1 MIMNNK
7 EITLHIMLMI
17 SGLIL
22 LSGSIQKA
30 VAQEYRWL
38 RVGQSETYIVDY
50 GAESEY
56 GAVQSNFFAW
66 PAQYGDNQ
74 YTTRGKGM
82 WLGAKN
88 FYDPVEKKVKSVKV
102 IGAGPRLDPATQPTM
117 IFPLSI
123 KLIGKSY
130 PPKVFVDG
138 QIGTNNT
145 LYDVLDEQDDHLPC
159 ERMIIVQF
167 NTSMGVSG
175 TEKVLAFLQQNHN
188 NYFIH
193 DYVFKNTGIYNR
205 AGDVYTQTL
214 NDFWVNFMYRY
225 AFSGVTSS
233 GYNSTWGAFSSE
245 WGSSS
250 VYSDFGPYRNPLDT
264 IRGFYAYYG
273 PNKERTSVTYDQ
285 DWGCPNQNGGGPNLD
300 GLLGSAKY
308 GGVVTLFSSKGPGS
322 LYGSDD
328 PNQPMSTSYF
338 SSDDIM
344 MQSSV
349 SQYDESFMLQRY
361 NRMSEAHLPQSHE
374 AAVGDQ
380 YIADWRS
387 AHPDRDGGGGSSQG
401 QGFGPYTL
409 APGDS
414 IHIVFAEGCNGISWE
429 KCREVGEVWY
439 QYYKGLTT
447 PPMVFPVNYSG
458 PTATYTDYT
467 KAWVQT
473 GKDSIMQT
481 LRSAL
486 KNYNSGYTLPEPPP
500 PPDQFIVTSGGDRI
514 NLQWSANADG
524 YPHFDGYVIWRAEG
538 SVKDYRSVYTKVFE
552 CNKANV
558 VHEWDDTSA
567 VRGFNYYYYI
577 QSKDDGTQN
586 ELKPG
591 VPLCSSMF
599 LTLTTIPAHLLR
611 PAGNLLGEVRVVPNP
626 YDIRSRV
633 WQFGDQFQY
642 DRITFYG
649 VPPKCKLKIYTENG
663 TLIWEATHTN
673 GSGDEIWDSKTSS
686 GQVVVS
692 GIYILY
698 VEVTEDI
705 IASEDKI
712 AKYDIL
718 DENLIKMYSQGQK
731 MFSKGDKLYSA
742 GQSTFRK
749 FVVIR

>member
-1 MIMNNK
+1 MNSKDNK
-7 EITLHIMLMI
+7 LFVMLTVV
-17 SGLIL
+17 GLVL
-22 LSGSIQKA
+22 LMGSIQTA
-30 VAQEYRWL
+30 VSQELRWL
-38 RVGQSETYIVDY
+38 RVNQLETYLVDY

-56 GAVQSNFFAW
+56 GAIQSNFFSW

-88 FYDPVEKKVKSVKV
+88 FYDPVEQKLKSVKV
-102 IGAGPRLDPATQPTM
+102 IGAGPRLDPASQPTM
-117 IFPLSI
+117 IFPLDI

-138 QIGTNNT
+138 QIGSNNT

-159 ERMIIVQF
+159 ERMIVMQL
-167 NTSMGVSG
+167 NTSMGVSV
-175 TEKVLAFLQQNHN
+175 TKKVLAFTQPNHDG
-188 NYFIH
+188 YLIQ

-205 AGDVYTQTL
+205 DGDVYAQTL

-233 GYNSTWGAFSSE
+233 GWGSTWGAFSSE
-245 WGSSS
+245 WGASTM
-250 VYSDFGPYRNPLDT
+250 YGDFGPYRNPLDT
-264 IRGFYAYYG
+264 IRGFYSYYG
-273 PNKERTSVTYDQ
+273 PNKERTSVTYDE

-308 GGVVTLFSSKGPGS
+308 MGVVTLFASRGPGS
-322 LYGSDD
+322 LYGTDD
-328 PNQPMSTSYF
+328 QNQPMSTSYF

-361 NRMSEAHLPQSHE
+361 KRMSEAHLPQSHE
-374 AAVGDQ
+374 EAVGNQ
-380 YIADWRS
+380 YVADWRS
-387 AHPDRDGGGGSSQG
+387 AYPDRDAGGGSSQG

-414 IHIVFAEGCNGISWE
+414 IHIVFAEGCSGISWE
-429 KCREVGEVWY
+429 KCREVGAVWY
-439 QYYKGLTT
+439 QYYKGLSS
-447 PPMVFPVNYSG
+447 PSLEFPANYTG

-467 KAWVQT
+467 RAWVQT
-473 GKDSIMQT
+473 GKDSIMQM

-486 KNYNSGYTLPEPPP
+486 RNYSSGYTLPQPPP
-500 PPDQFIVTSGGDRI
+500 PPDEFTVTSGGDRI
-514 NLQWSANADG
+514 NLKWSANADG
-524 YPHFDGYVIWRAEG
+524 AQYFDGYVVWRAEG
-538 SVKDYRSVYTKVFE
+538 SVKDYRTVYTKVFE
-552 CNKANV
+552 CNRANV

-567 VRGFNYYYYI
+567 VRGFNYYYAI
-577 QSKDDGTQN
+577 QSKDDGSQN
-586 ELKPG
+586 DLRPG
-591 VPLCSSMF
+591 RPLYSSLV
-599 LTLTTIPAHLLR
+599 LTLTTTPAHLLR

-626 YDIRSRV
+626 YDIRARA

-649 VPPKCKLKIYTENG
+649 IPPKCKLKIYTENG
-663 TLIWEATHTN
+663 TLIWETTHTN

-705 IASEDKI
+705 VASEDKI
-712 AKYDIL
+712 AKYDIF
-718 DENLIKMYSQGQK
+718 DENLNRMYTRGQR
-731 MFSKGDKLYSA
+731 MFSRGDKLFSA

>member
-1 MIMNNK
+1 MNSK
-7 EITLHIMLMI
+7 EIKRNA
-17 SGLIL
+17 L
-22 LSGSIQKA
+22 LTVSALFFLLGSIQNA
-30 VAQEYRWL
+30 ESQELRWI
-38 RVGQSETYIVDY
+38 RVNQLESYFVDY

-56 GAVQSNFFAW
+56 GAIQSNFSSW
-66 PAQYGDNQ
+66 PSQYGDNQ
-74 YTTRGKGM
+74 FIIRGKGM

-88 FYDPVEKKVKSVKV
+88 FYDPMEKKVKSVKV

-159 ERMIIVQF
+159 ERMVVMQF
-167 NTSMGVSG
+167 NTSMGVSV
-175 TEKVLAFLQQNHN
+175 TKKVLAFTQQNHD

-205 AGDVYTQTL
+205 AGDVNTQTL

-233 GYNSTWGAFSSE
+233 GWGSTWGAFSSE
-245 WGSSS
+245 WGGSS
-250 VYSDFGPYRNPLDT
+250 VYGDFGPYRNPADS

-273 PNKERTSVTYDQ
+273 PNKERTSVTYEQ

-300 GLLGSAKY
+300 GLLGAAKY
-308 GGVVTLFSSKGPGS
+308 AGAVTLFASTGPGN
-322 LYGSDD
+322 LYGTND

-349 SQYDESFMLQRY
+349 SQYDESFMAQRY
-361 NRMSEAHLPQSHE
+361 KRMSEAHLPQSHE
-374 AAVGDQ
+374 EAVGNQ
-380 YIADWRS
+380 YVADWRS
-387 AHPDRDGGGGSSQG
+387 AYPDRDLGGGSSQG

-414 IHIVFAEGCNGISWE
+414 IHIVFAEGCSGISWE
-429 KCREVGEVWY
+429 KCREVGAVWY
-439 QYYKGLTT
+439 QYYKGLSS
-447 PPMVFPVNYSG
+447 PPLVFPANYTG
-458 PTATYTDYT
+458 PAGTYTDYT
-467 KAWVQT
+467 RAWVQT

-486 KNYNSGYTLPEPPP
+486 RNYYSGYTLPQPPP
-500 PPDQFIVTSGGDRI
+500 PPDQFTVTSGGDRI
-514 NLQWSANADG
+514 NLKWSANADG
-524 YPHFDGYVIWRAEG
+524 AQYFDGYVIWRAEG
-538 SVKDYRSVYTKVFE
+538 NVKDYRTVYTKVFE

-558 VHEWDDTSA
+558 VHEWNDTSA
-567 VRGFNYYYYI
+567 VRGFNYYYAI
-577 QSKDDGTQN
+577 QSKDDGSQN
-586 ELKPG
+586 ELRPG
-591 VPLCSSMF
+591 TPLSSSLL
-599 LTLTTIPAHLLR
+599 LTLTTTPAYLLR

-626 YDIRSRV
+626 YDIRARA

-649 VPPKCKLKIYTENG
+649 IPPKCRLKIFTENG
-663 TLIWEATHTN
+663 TLIWETTHTN

-705 IASEDKI
+705 FAGEDKF

-718 DENLIKMYSQGQK
+718 DENLKKMYSQGQK
-731 MFSKGDKLYSA
+731 MFSRGDKIFST

-749 FVVIR
+749 FVIVR

>member
-1 MIMNNK
+1 MNGK
-7 EITLHIMLMI
+7 EIKRNALLTI
-17 SGLIL
+17 SALL
-22 LSGSIQKA
+22 FLSGSIQNA
-30 VAQEYRWL
+30 EAQELRWI
-38 RVGQSETYIVDY
+38 RVNQLETYFVDY

-56 GAVQSNFFAW
+56 GAIQSNFSSW
-66 PAQYGDNQ
+66 PSQYGDNQ
-74 YTTRGKGM
+74 FTIRGKGM

-102 IGAGPRLDPATQPTM
+102 IGAGPRLDPATQPAM
-117 IFPLSI
+117 IFPLGI

-159 ERMIIVQF
+159 ERMVVMQF
-167 NTSMGVSG
+167 NTSMGVSV
-175 TEKVLAFLQQNHN
+175 TKKVLAFTQQNHD
-188 NYFIH
+188 NYLIH

-205 AGDVYTQTL
+205 AGDVNTQTL

-233 GYNSTWGAFSSE
+233 GWGSTWGAFSSE

-250 VYSDFGPYRNPLDT
+250 IYGDFGPYRNPADS

-308 GGVVTLFSSKGPGS
+308 AGAVTLFASTGPGA
-322 LYGSDD
+322 LYGTND
-328 PNQPMSTSYF
+328 PNQPASTSYF
-338 SSDDIM
+338 SSDDII

-361 NRMSEAHLPQSHE
+361 KRMSEAHLPQSHE
-374 AAVGDQ
+374 EAVGNQ
-380 YIADWRS
+380 YVADWRS
-387 AHPDRDGGGGSSQG
+387 AFPDRDAGGGSSQG

-414 IHIVFAEGCNGISWE
+414 IHIVFAEGCSGISWE
-429 KCREVGEVWY
+429 KCREIGAVWY
-439 QYYKGLTT
+439 QYYKGLSS
-447 PPMVFPVNYSG
+447 PPLVFPANYTG
-458 PTATYTDYT
+458 PTGTYTDYT
-467 KAWVQT
+467 RAWVQT
-473 GKDSIMQT
+473 GKDSILQT

-486 KNYNSGYTLPEPPP
+486 RNYNSGYTLPQPPP
-500 PPDQFIVTSGGDRI
+500 PPDQFTVTSGGDRI
-514 NLQWSANADG
+514 NLNWSDNADG
-524 YPHFDGYVIWRAEG
+524 AQFFDGYVVWRAEG
-538 SVKDYRSVYTKVFE
+538 NVKDYRTVYTKVFE
-552 CNKANV
+552 CTKANV

-567 VRGFNYYYYI
+567 VRGFNYYYAI
-577 QSKDDGTQN
+577 QSKDDGSQN
-586 ELKPG
+586 ELRPG
-591 VPLCSSMF
+591 TPLSSSLL
-599 LTLTTIPAHLLR
+599 LTLTTTPAYLLR

-626 YDIRSRV
+626 YDIRARA

-649 VPPKCKLKIYTENG
+649 IPPKCKLKIFTENG
-663 TLIWEATHTN
+663 TLIWETTHTN

-686 GQVVVS
+686 GQVIVS

-705 IASEDKI
+705 YASEDKF

-718 DENLIKMYSQGQK
+718 DENLKRMYAQGQK
-731 MFSKGDKLYSA
+731 MFSRGDKIFST